1 MPTKKIRLVIQPK
14 IKNLKI
20 FPSVPDLK
28 NPFGLKVLKKTQI
41 KFINKENKQSES
53 KETPQFCRKN
63 LLISGSKLKLQSK
76 AECLTFRDQIINC

>member
-1 MPTKKIRLVIQPK
+1 
-14 IKNLKI
+14 LKI

-53 KETPQFCRKN
+53 KETP
-63 LLISGSKLKLQSK
+63 
-76 AECLTFRDQIINC
+76 